1 MLNEHDPCCGAKNKS
16 PITWPVHDHLIYFT
30 CSLHLKTSQVYVCI
44 SNFIPSINC
53 RTNVLIFSGLVP
65 FCLLS
70 PWEGHPQRVNPP
82 PCSAPCHCVSL
93 TPSPCLPASICKW
106 SRLSAYCHLQP
117 AHTFIN
123 CRPARRALPAPLH
136 LIVPTLTWENRE
148 WCFPHSC
155 RCRARRINNSV
166 GMAELWYGRSGSPL
180 TLSLCFWGT
189 VLPYYRRQVKI
200 H

>member
-1 MLNEHDPCCGAKNKS
+1 MLNEHDPCCGTKKS

-70 PWEGHPQRVNPP
+70 PWEGHPQRVKPP
-82 PCSAPCHCVSL
+82 PPVLPRATASLSLPHRVSL
-93 TPSPCLPASICKW
+93 HPFANDLACLHIVTCSLRTHSSTVGRLAAHSP
-106 SRLSAYCHLQP
+106 R
-117 AHTFIN
+117 
-123 CRPARRALPAPLH
+123 PLH

-166 GMAELWYGRSGSPL
+166 GMA
-180 TLSLCFWGT
+180 
-189 VLPYYRRQVKI
+189 
-200 H
+200 

>member
-65 FCLLS
+65 FACFLL
-70 PWEGHPQRVNPP
+70 ERDTRKGLTHP

-106 SRLSAYCHLQP
+106 SRLSAYVTCSLRTHSSTVGRLA
-117 AHTFIN
+117 AHSP
-123 CRPARRALPAPLH
+123 RPLH